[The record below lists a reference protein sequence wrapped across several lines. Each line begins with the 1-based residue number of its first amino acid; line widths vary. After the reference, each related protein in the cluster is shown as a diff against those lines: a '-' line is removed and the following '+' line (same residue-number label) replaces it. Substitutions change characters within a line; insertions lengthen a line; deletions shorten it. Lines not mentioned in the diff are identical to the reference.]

1 MDRRDEMIKEKSLG
15 EISSL
20 FLYQISNDKR
30 RLPKWGD
37 DLPLGLFYDESPH
50 FFT

>member
-20 FLYQISNDKR
+20 FLYQISNDKSHLTELR
-30 RLPKWGD
+30 K
-37 DLPLGLFYDESPH
+37 E
-50 FFT
+50 